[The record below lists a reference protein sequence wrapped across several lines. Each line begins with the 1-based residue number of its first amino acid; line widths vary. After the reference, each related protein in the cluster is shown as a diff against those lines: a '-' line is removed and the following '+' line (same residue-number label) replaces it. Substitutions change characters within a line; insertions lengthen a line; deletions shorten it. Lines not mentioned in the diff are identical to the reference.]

1 MCKGMAVVFAEGAL
15 GRGPDVA
22 KDKPRRRLGCYS
34 VKVGAVPGRN
44 GGSEETWCTAQLG
57 IGVEAYPKAICIVLT
72 ATSVLDEASVS
83 TSFGLSCS
91 DLMAYQ
97 T

>member
-1 MCKGMAVVFAEGAL
+1 MCKGMAVVFAEGAFS
-15 GRGPDVA
+15 RGPDVA
-22 KDKPRRRLGCYS
+22 KDKPRRRFGCYS

-44 GGSEETWCTAQLG
+44 GGSKETWCTAQLG
-57 IGVEAYPKAICIVLT
+57 IGVEAYPKAIRIVLA

-83 TSFGLSCS
+83 TSFGLSCPG
-91 DLMAYQ
+91 LITYQ